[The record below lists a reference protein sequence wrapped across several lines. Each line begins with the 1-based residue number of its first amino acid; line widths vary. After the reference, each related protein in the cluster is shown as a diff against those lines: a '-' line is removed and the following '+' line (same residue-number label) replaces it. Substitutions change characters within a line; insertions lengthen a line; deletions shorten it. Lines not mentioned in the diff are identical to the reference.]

1 MLLNFVLNFQQQ
13 WSPSFIIFIAL
24 FLFNRLPIS
33 WVGNTGP
40 SIWNKFPP
48 STILVFHPLKPPF
61 WQVLQR
67 NRISAFLATLIHWY
81 IYLNFNGGR
90 RTSFFLYLLR
100 GKGKFT
106 SEPLLHSV
114 CFPYHFHEERN
125 MVMGLVV
132 VGVVAKNK
140 TRERARKDEQDQK
153 KERQKHNKYEKMV
166 HFLLQ
171 PVISLKL
178 VV

>member
-1 MLLNFVLNFQQQ
+1 
-13 WSPSFIIFIAL
+13 
-24 FLFNRLPIS
+24 
-33 WVGNTGP
+33 
-40 SIWNKFPP
+40 
-48 STILVFHPLKPPF
+48 
-61 WQVLQR
+61 
-67 NRISAFLATLIHWY
+67 
-81 IYLNFNGGR
+81 
-90 RTSFFLYLLR
+90 
-100 GKGKFT
+100 
-106 SEPLLHSV
+106 
-114 CFPYHFHEERN
+114 
-125 MVMGLVV
+125 MGLVV